1 MLAKLRSDFCQSFHI
16 MDIVQDACN
25 EIMREHSTGHT
36 ECVYEKLLSQYF
48 YERCIPFLT
57 QVDCFI
63 QKNDT
68 QVSFSPGSRV
78 SWS

>member
-1 MLAKLRSDFCQSFHI
+1 MLAKLRRDYCDAFDV
-16 MDIVQDACN
+16 MNVVRVACN
-25 EIMREHSTGHT
+25 SIMREHAAGHT

-63 QKNDT
+63 QKEDV
-68 QVSFSPGSRV
+68 QVGGLRELGP
-78 SWS
+78 

>member
-1 MLAKLRSDFCQSFHI
+1 MLAKLRRDFCDSFDV
-16 MDIVQDACN
+16 MNIVRVAS
-25 EIMREHSTGHT
+25 ESIMREYAAGHT
-36 ECVYEKLLSQYF
+36 ECFYEKLLSQYF

-68 QVSFSPGSRV
+68 QVKR
-78 SWS
+78 